1 MIYFDQ
7 IPPALPPTKAE
18 REARAKA
25 DAFGCCCGW
34 VIGGLLLIALTLC
47 SCRTREVVREV
58 PVVVEHTTEHVR
70 TDVVRDTIHWR
81 DSVYHLVMGDTVII
95 ERWHTRE
102 RVELRAT
109 SDTVRDTV
117 PVVTEVKVTEV
128 KEVNVLRWWQTM
140 LMWLGA
146 IGAAIVG
153 LKIYKRVFD

>member
-1 MIYFDQ
+1 MIYFEN

-18 REARAKA
+18 REARQKA
-25 DAFGCCCGW
+25 DAYGCCLGW
-34 VIGGLLLIALTLC
+34 VVGGLLLILLTLC

-58 PVVVEHTTEHVR
+58 PVVVEHTTERVR

-109 SDTVRDTV
+109 CDTVRDTV
-117 PVVTEVKVTEV
+117 PMVTEVKVTEV
-128 KEVNVLRWWQTM
+128 KEVNVLRGWQTM
-140 LMWLGA
+140 LRWLGA
-146 IGAAIVG
+146 LGAAAVG
-153 LKIYKRVFD
+153 AKLILKMRR

>member
-1 MIYFDQ
+1 MIYFEN
-7 IPPALPPTKAE
+7 IPLPPTREE
-18 REARAKA
+18 RLARQKA
-25 DAFGCCCGW
+25 DACGCCLGW
-34 VIGGLLLIALTLC
+34 VIGGLLLLAISLC

-58 PVVVEHTTEHVR
+58 PVVVEHTTERVR

-146 IGAAIVG
+146 LGAAAVG
-153 LKIYKRVFD
+153 VKLIFKMRR